1 MNGGPSLSSVLG
13 PLLWALQ
20 IKHNRKPKELGAKR
34 VEQTCCSEFESAVP
48 RPEIDLWR
56 LNPRYSRNVSVEF
69 QLSGF
74 LRHLWM
80 AEGRRT
86 LPRKICVL
94 FWAVFF
100 WPGARYSS
108 L

>member
-1 MNGGPSLSSVLG
+1 MVAPVSPPCWGRF
-13 PLLWALQ
+13 LWALQ

-48 RPEIDLWR
+48 GPEIDLWR

-80 AEGRRT
+80 AEGDERSRGKFAYCFG
-86 LPRKICVL
+86 PSSSG
-94 FWAVFF
+94 
-100 WPGARYSS
+100 PGARYSS
-108 L
+108 